1 MSEAEVFSNLC
12 HSDPEFMVSLFA
24 DNYKISGEVVDQI
37 FEESRIV
44 KGDKE
49 LFSVF
54 GLIVPEDVGEILTA
68 RC

>member
-1 MSEAEVFSNLC
+1 MSEAEVLSNLC
-12 HSDPEFMVSLFA
+12 HSDPKFMVNLFA
-24 DNYKISGEVVDQI
+24 DNNKISGEVVDQI
-37 FEESRIV
+37 FEESKII